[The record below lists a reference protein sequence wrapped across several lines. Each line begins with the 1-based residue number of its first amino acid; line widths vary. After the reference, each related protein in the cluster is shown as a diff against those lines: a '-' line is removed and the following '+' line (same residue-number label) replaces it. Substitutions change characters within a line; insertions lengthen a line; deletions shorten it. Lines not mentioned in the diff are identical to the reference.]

1 MGAPVVK
8 VSLCMHVPYS
18 DSMEHPASD
27 VKPSRIYLPGSIL
40 RDRKL
45 LRSAMCMGLLLALV
59 AFGAESYPMEIPLG
73 EIAEGW
79 GKSYPA
85 INKVLHRLESLGYV
99 HLGRRKG
106 GRRRLLIQVI
116 WPEPKP
122 KRRAKRNGKS
132 SKAV

>member
-1 MGAPVVK
+1 
-8 VSLCMHVPYS
+8 MHVPHS

-27 VKPSRIYLPGSIL
+27 VKPLRIYLPGSIL
-40 RDRKL
+40 RDHAL

-73 EIAEGW
+73 QIAESW

-85 INKVLHRLESLGYV
+85 VNKVLHRLESLGYV

-106 GRRRLLIQVI
+106 GRRRLLVQVI
-116 WPEPKP
+116 WPQDKP
-122 KRRAKRNGKS
+122 KRAKRNGRS